1 MKMKV
6 IHVIIAIKK
15 SHHNP
20 VFKPI
25 KKQSMMVLSIHVM
38 NTIVKQVGMSSL
50 QSIRKTHI
58 VIEV

>member
-25 KKQSMMVLSIHVM
+25 KMQSMMVLSIHVM
-38 NTIVKQVGMSSL
+38 NTIIKQVGMSSL